1 MPQAISTEPLAQ
13 MLKSIA
19 LQKRTGML
27 RIEQL
32 GERNAEQGE
41 VYFENG
47 RPLRAQAG
55 QERGKAALQR
65 INAWKQVT
73 CSFHGMSRPFPLDTR
88 SLAVVSEQKAPE
100 KPLARSLVAG
110 VPETEKLSRMPE
122 PVVTESLKGVNG
134 NLAPS
139 QRSTTQVLAAQQAAG
154 MTVEHIRTI
163 STSTQA
169 NQPLILHGATLEEY
183 TPEQPARP
191 SRAIQRWTTHIGPYP
206 QAVEMPRKP
215 PVTPRLDPLPGEDV
229 LPGRMAIFK
238 ARATVSP
245 QALKDMERRERIVFI
260 LLDGR
265 RTIQDIARLTHQ
277 PESDVE
283 EILVQLTQD
292 RYTQYIRG

>member
-1 MPQAISTEPLAQ
+1 MPQTISTEPLAQ

-19 LQKRTGML
+19 LQNRTGML

-41 VYFENG
+41 IYFENG

-73 CSFHGMSRPFPLDTR
+73 CSFHGMSRPFPPDTH
-88 SLAVVSEQKAPE
+88 SLAGVSKQKASE
-100 KPLARSLVAG
+100 KLLPAG

-122 PVVTESLKGVNG
+122 SVVTESLKGVNSKS
-134 NLAPS
+134 APS
-139 QRSTTQVLAAQQAAG
+139 QRSVTQVLAAQQATG
-154 MTVEHIRTI
+154 MTVEHIRTV

-206 QAVEMPRKP
+206 QAVEMPPKP
-215 PVTPRLDPLPGEDV
+215 PVTPRMDPLSGEDV

-238 ARATVSP
+238 ARTAVSP

-292 RYTQYIRG
+292 RYTQYIQG

>member
-1 MPQAISTEPLAQ
+1 

-19 LQKRTGML
+19 LQNRTGML

-41 VYFENG
+41 IYFENG

-73 CSFHGMSRPFPLDTR
+73 CSFHGMNRPFPLDTR
-88 SLAVVSEQKAPE
+88 SLAVVSEQKAP
-100 KPLARSLVAG
+100 AG

-122 PVVTESLKGVNG
+122 SVVTESLKGVNG
-134 NLAPS
+134 KSAPS
-139 QRSTTQVLAAQQAAG
+139 QRSATQALAAQQAAG
-154 MTVEHIRTI
+154 MTVEHIRTV
-163 STSTQA
+163 SASMQA

-191 SRAIQRWTTHIGPYP
+191 SRAIQRWTTHIGPLT
-206 QAVEMPRKP
+206 QAGEMPRNP
-215 PVTPRLDPLPGEDV
+215 PVTPRLDPLHGEDV

-238 ARATVSP
+238 ARAAVSP

-292 RYTQYIRG
+292 RYTQYIQG